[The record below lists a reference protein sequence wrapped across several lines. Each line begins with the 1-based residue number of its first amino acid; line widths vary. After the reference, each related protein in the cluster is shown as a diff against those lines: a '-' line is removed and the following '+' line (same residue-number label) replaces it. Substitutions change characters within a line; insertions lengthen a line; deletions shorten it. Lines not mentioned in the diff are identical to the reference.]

1 MKHDEGTL
9 ETPAGASLYY
19 QSWQPFDRPRAV
31 LLIAHGLAEHSG
43 RYQNFARFF
52 VDRGY
57 AVYALDHPGHGK
69 SDGAR
74 CHIQRFSQFTDGV
87 GLLLEKVREENPDT
101 LVFLVGHSMGG
112 LIATRFLIEHQS
124 EFAGC
129 VLSGAAVQPAVEV
142 PALQR
147 LTIRLLSIVLPKLGL
162 LQLDASEI
170 SRDPEVVDR
179 YRNDPLVFTGKVSA
193 RLLEQFF
200 SAMTGF
206 EEKLAVIELPML
218 ILQGSADGLVSPQ
231 GSKMLHEKIGS
242 RDKKLIIYEGLY
254 HEIYNEP
261 EQEDVM
267 TDVADW
273 LAPRLVRS
281 AQS

>member
-1 MKHDEGTL
+1 
-9 ETPAGASLYY
+9 
-19 QSWQPFDRPRAV
+19 
-31 LLIAHGLAEHSG
+31 
-43 RYQNFARFF
+43 
-52 VDRGY
+52 
-57 AVYALDHPGHGK
+57 
-69 SDGAR
+69 
-74 CHIQRFSQFTDGV
+74 
-87 GLLLEKVREENPDT
+87 
-101 LVFLVGHSMGG
+101 
-112 LIATRFLIEHQS
+112 
-124 EFAGC
+124 
-129 VLSGAAVQPAVEV
+129 
-142 PALQR
+142 
-147 LTIRLLSIVLPKLGL
+147 

-200 SAMTGF
+200 SAMTGL

-254 HEIYNEP
+254 HEIYNET

-281 AQS
+281 AQN